1 MSRKNNPQAE
11 KSFGARLRE
20 LRKKNNLSGTELANI
35 LEISQG
41 SLSEI
46 ETGKTKPS
54 FKTIENI
61 IKKTDIDLFW
71 LLTGTRK
78 KEIDQPPGA
87 ISTPFLAELETWA
100 KEISGQNDLA
110 WLEKQL
116 EECLPTFKMWRER
129 KKAEE
134 NNQNQQVA

>member
-1 MSRKNNPQAE
+1 MSRKNNPQTE
-11 KSFGARLRE
+11 KSFGSRLRE

-78 KEIDQPPGA
+78 KEIPSA

-100 KEISGQNDLA
+100 REISGQNNLA

-129 KKAEE
+129 KKSEE